1 MDELYTYQIEVQGRV
16 VEDELNVSGPIEIA
30 VVSINSDSTRFSI
43 RTDQSG
49 LIGMLRYLH
58 THGLIFLTIQ
68 KER

>member
-30 VVSINSDSTRFSI
+30 VVSIRADSTRFSI
-43 RTDQSG
+43 LTDQSG